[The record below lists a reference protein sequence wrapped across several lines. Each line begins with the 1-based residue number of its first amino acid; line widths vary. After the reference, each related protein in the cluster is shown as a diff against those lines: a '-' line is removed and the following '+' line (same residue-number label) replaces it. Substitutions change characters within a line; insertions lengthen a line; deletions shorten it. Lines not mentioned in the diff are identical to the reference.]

1 MSDETEKRDMT
12 ASDMSWRKK
21 LAYGL
26 LAAFLV
32 LAGTEVALRFLLREV
47 GHVSI
52 PAESVESHVRGGMA
66 YDPDLGWTWRQV
78 PQEALGINEDGF
90 RHPPVSKTKPP
101 GVWRGFTLG
110 DSQTY
115 GAGVDAD
122 QTYTAFAEKALRSH
136 VADPSKVE
144 LINAGI
150 SGYTSLQA
158 LRLIQKKLLAWD
170 PDVIVI
176 DCRTYDSLREGPLEA
191 PSEEVAT
198 LQRLLFHSRLYY
210 VLRFGIDRLRP
221 VQPRRMHEHSEIKG
235 AERSRFGNHDLIVA
249 LGKQRGFGVVFLD
262 YPFWN
267 SANNHIVCLAPP
279 EELPPGQ
286 VVARGCL
293 ALQQSG
299 YPPEALFLDNN
310 HLKPLGNR
318 IVGQAL
324 AKAILESN
332 LAPR

>member
-1 MSDETEKRDMT
+1 MKVESRRLQRLGTSSLVVTLPKDWVRRFNLKPGDSVLVYDEGDSIRVVPEK
-12 ASDMSWRKK
+12 
-21 LAYGL
+21 
-26 LAAFLV
+26 
-32 LAGTEVALRFLLREV
+32 
-47 GHVSI
+47 
-52 PAESVESHVRGGMA
+52 PADASVEISPSTRDVDEVSRGLVCLYIMGYSDVKVRADGMGVVELSRVKRTA
-66 YDPDLGWTWRQV
+66 MRLQGVEVVED
-78 PQEALGINEDGF
+78 EDG
-90 RHPPVSKTKPP
+90 S
-101 GVWRGFTLG
+101 
-110 DSQTY
+110 
-115 GAGVDAD
+115 
-122 QTYTAFAEKALRSH
+122 LRVRY